1 MIIDPRRLL
10 LIAYICVGN
19 SLSLFG
25 TRVWHALLVRQKGT
39 RYRHVVFI
47 PTKRFVISLGFSNP
61 LRTILCGDA
70 QLFYCNHFDN
80 FGHHQLFMV
89 VIRNLQRPE
98 NCTVLASL
106 SSELQI

>member
-25 TRVWHALLVRQKGT
+25 TRVWHALSVRQKGT
-39 RYRHVVFI
+39 RHRHVVFI
-47 PTKRFVISLGFSNP
+47 PTKRFVISLFKSAENN
-61 LRTILCGDA
+61 LCGDA
-70 QLFYCNHFDN
+70 QLFYCKHFDN
-80 FGHHQLFMV
+80 FGHRQLFMV
-89 VIRNLQRPE
+89 MIRNLQRPE
-98 NCTVLASL
+98 NCTVLATL